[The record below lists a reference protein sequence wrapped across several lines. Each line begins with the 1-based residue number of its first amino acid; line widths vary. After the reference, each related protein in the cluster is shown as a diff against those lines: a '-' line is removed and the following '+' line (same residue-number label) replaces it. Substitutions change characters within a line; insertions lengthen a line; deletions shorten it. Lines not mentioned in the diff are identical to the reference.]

1 MDVRGKAPVY
11 IPPVYPV
18 APVMPPAGLLP
29 AGVGSLQA
37 KERRTG
43 AKVRIAF
50 MLTLFF
56 VVLQLHPVM
65 NALNAIYGTLTM
77 RSTDLANEYGCAS
90 GKGIVFTSVVF
101 FVLALFWMRPL

>member
-11 IPPVYPV
+11 LPPVYPV
-18 APVMPPAGLLP
+18 APVLPPAALMPGT
-29 AGVGSLQA
+29 LQA
-37 KERRTG
+37 RERRTG
-43 AKVRIAF
+43 TKVRIAF

-77 RSTDLANEYGCAS
+77 RSSDLANEYGCAS
-90 GKGIVFTSVVF
+90 GKGIVFTSILF